1 MLKLDSDMEEKL
13 EKFTIE
19 ARIKPITSSSFSL
32 LKSKIFQDAFDMVF
46 RNLRTKVI
54 VTYLTTRGI
63 GWKVWLLN
71 MSGSVG
77 MMACI
82 ILSFSK
88 FVLGKEPKII
98 YLERNIQTNSASI
111 TTEWYREEDTD
122 IDDLRAVV
130 QKMFGF
136 KTERIIQFKDVIEE
150 AKRFLDEQYKRCGEE
165 VR

>member
-19 ARIKPITSSSFSL
+19 ARIKLIASSSFSL
-32 LKSKIFQDAFDMVF
+32 LGSKIFQDAFDMVF
-46 RNLRTKVI
+46 RDLRTKVI

-63 GWKVWLLN
+63 GWEVWLLN

-88 FVLGKEPKII
+88 FVLNKEPKTI
-98 YLERNIQTNSASI
+98 YLERNIQTNSANI
-111 TTEWYREEDTD
+111 TAEWYKEDDTD
-122 IDDLRAVV
+122 IDDLRAMT

-150 AKRFLDEQYKRCGEE
+150 AKRFLDEQYEQRGEE